1 MQILDNKIYYF
12 PENWK
17 VSRIRMYNLIKNYY
31 FLNRT
36 VVSNDQT
43 KFALELK
50 KLFEGKIIKEKPGT
64 KCLTWR
70 VPKNWNVKEAYIKD
84 KNNKILVDYKVNP
97 LHLWSYSKSFNG
109 EITKED
115 LLKHISTDR
124 HRPDEFPYHYS
135 NSFNHNYKSWGF
147 SVPYNIVKKLKDKT
161 YKVKI
166 NSTFDNKNHLN
177 VVTKKIKGFSKKTI
191 LIMAHTC
198 HPAIVSDGIACIAA
212 AYEIFNILNKR
223 KNYYSYEFI
232 FGPEYFAAA
241 SYLKRNLKNLKNIKY
256 GIFFDTLSNHE
267 LMTLQKSVESNTDI
281 DKIFENIFKY
291 HLKNYKI
298 GNFKEMIGN
307 DEIFYNGTNI
317 NIPTLGIARDKNRE
331 YHYNTDNL
339 ENLSL
344 YNLEE
349 SIWVVL
355 RGLLALESNRKVKL
369 KFRGPLSRGHFSKE
383 KLNDL
388 KKIDWKVN
396 EKILI
401 LCNGKNTILDIS
413 EKLNIDIFYVLKFLE
428 SIPKKFISLN

>member
-1 MQILDNKIYYF
+1 MVLL
-12 PENWK
+12 
-17 VSRIRMYNLIKNYY
+17 VSL
-31 FLNRT
+31 
-36 VVSNDQT
+36 
-43 KFALELK
+43 
-50 KLFEGKIIKEKPGT
+50 P
-64 KCLTWR
+64 
-70 VPKNWNVKEAYIKD
+70 
-84 KNNKILVDYKVNP
+84 
-97 LHLWSYSKSFNG
+97 
-109 EITKED
+109 
-115 LLKHISTDR
+115 
-124 HRPDEFPYHYS
+124 
-135 NSFNHNYKSWGF
+135 
-147 SVPYNIVKKLKDKT
+147 
-161 YKVKI
+161 
-166 NSTFDNKNHLN
+166 
-177 VVTKKIKGFSKKTI
+177 
-191 LIMAHTC
+191 
-198 HPAIVSDGIACIAA
+198 
-212 AYEIFNILNKR
+212 YEIFNILNKR

-383 KLNDL
+383 KLNEL

>member
-223 KNYYSYEFI
+223 K
-232 FGPEYFAAA
+232 
-241 SYLKRNLKNLKNIKY
+241 K
-256 GIFFDTLSNHE
+256 
-267 LMTLQKSVESNTDI
+267 
-281 DKIFENIFKY
+281 
-291 HLKNYKI
+291 
-298 GNFKEMIGN
+298 
-307 DEIFYNGTNI
+307 
-317 NIPTLGIARDKNRE
+317 
-331 YHYNTDNL
+331 
-339 ENLSL
+339 
-344 YNLEE
+344 
-349 SIWVVL
+349 
-355 RGLLALESNRKVKL
+355 LL
-369 KFRGPLSRGHFSKE
+369 
-383 KLNDL
+383 
-388 KKIDWKVN
+388 
-396 EKILI
+396 
-401 LCNGKNTILDIS
+401 
-413 EKLNIDIFYVLKFLE
+413 
-428 SIPKKFISLN
+428 